1 MNIETTYSIILFLCF
16 WSSIL
21 YSQDSQY
28 TISNDTMEFQ
38 LDKKAHLGVSFGLY
52 YMFYTFISYDTIN
65 VHAQLD
71 AMLLSSM
78 VGLSYEVYQGSSFSN
93 ADGFS
98 KEDMLYNLIGVAMAR
113 VSHEIFLYFKHL
125 I

>member
-1 MNIETTYSIILFLCF
+1 MEHYTIYGLCLILLF
-16 WSSIL
+16 ITGTL
-21 YSQDSQY
+21 YSQDSQFR
-28 TISNDTMEFQ
+28 ISTDDMKFE
-38 LDKKAHLGVSFGLY
+38 LDKRAHLVGSIGLY

-71 AMLLSSM
+71 AMLISSM
-78 VGLSYEVYQGSSFSN
+78 IGFSYEVYQGSSFSN

-98 KEDMLYNLIGVAMAR
+98 KQDFYYNLIGVAIGR
-113 VSHEIFLYFKHL
+113 LTHEVFLYFIHL

>member
-1 MNIETTYSIILFLCF
+1 MMIQTTYLIILLLMFL
-16 WSSIL
+16 SGIV

-28 TISNDTMEFQ
+28 TISDDTMEFQ

-52 YMFYTFISYDTIN
+52 YMFYTFHSYDTIN

-78 VGLSYEVYQGSSFSN
+78 IGLSYEVYQGSSFSD

-98 KEDMLYNLIGVAMAR
+98 KEDMLYNLIGVAMGR
-113 VSHEIFLYFKHL
+113 VSHEFFLYFKEL

>member
-1 MNIETTYSIILFLCF
+1 MFL
-16 WSSIL
+16 SGIV

-28 TISNDTMEFQ
+28 TISDDTMEFQ

-52 YMFYTFISYDTIN
+52 YMFYTFYSYDTIN

-71 AMLLSSM
+71 AMLLSSII
-78 VGLSYEVYQGSSFSN
+78 GLTYEVYQGSSFSD

-98 KEDMLYNLIGVAMAR
+98 KEDMLYNLIGVAMGR
-113 VSHEIFLYFKHL
+113 VSHEFFLYFKEL